1 LGRDP
6 GGGRD
11 RRREGSG
18 PRHLAQSWEG
28 PVTPTRS
35 LPTRRRGFQ
44 WLLLI
49 PAVMPLLVPLYNRV
63 EPRLFGLPFFYWY
76 QLACVFVM
84 IVVVTFVYQVT
95 KGRRPRWR
103 R

>member
-1 LGRDP
+1 MP
-6 GGGRD
+6 
-11 RRREGSG
+11 
-18 PRHLAQSWEG
+18 A
-28 PVTPTRS
+28 
-35 LPTRRRGFQ
+35 RRRGFH

-63 EPRLFGLPFFYWY
+63 EPTLFGLPFFYWY

-84 IVVVTFVYQVT
+84 IIVVTIVYQVT